1 MVFSWEYL
9 LTLLT
14 SKEFVMNFAG
24 ALWQIGQWLGRS
36 PRNGPEIRVNLME
49 NPVQVNPGQK
59 GTWDERK
66 FWRRTFHQMKQKY
79 PWIGPLFGPS
89 LWFITAW
96 WFGTWLDYDF
106 PYIGNNHPIWLSY
119 FSEGLKPPTRSPWFI
134 TMVYQWKLAN
144 KNSDPYA
151 GWMLVEIKFPT
162 INSCP
167 HFLFTDKSPFCAATH
182 RLGYGSALSKEWT
195 LVNDYDWPHS
205 PTSPSSIICPN
216 ICPLG
221 ASSQLRSFFRTSR
234 IK

>member
-1 MVFSWEYL
+1 MGISTNITNQQRIWSIVCRGPLADWP
-9 LTLLT
+9 
-14 SKEFVMNFAG
+14 
-24 ALWQIGQWLGRS
+24 WLGRG
-36 PRNGPEIRVNLME
+36 PPEVCPEIRVNR
-49 NPVQVNPGQK
+49 
-59 GTWDERK
+59 WI
-66 FWRRTFHQMKQKY
+66 
-79 PWIGPLFGPS
+79 PWIGPLFWP
-89 LWFITAW
+89 ITMVYHCLVVT
-96 WFGTWLDYDF
+96 GTWLDYDF

-205 PTSPSSIICPN
+205 PFSPSSIICPN

-221 ASSQLRSFFRTSR
+221 GSSQLRSFFSRTSR